1 MIERQRLLV
10 IDDEENMCHVLKVLL
25 ERHGYQVT
33 TETDAE
39 RALALLGQETFSFIL
54 CDVRMPGMDGL
65 SFIRQAGERLRD
77 CPVIM
82 MSAYGS
88 VESAIEA
95 MKAGAYDFI
104 SKPFKTDEVLLAL
117 KKAEEREQLK
127 QENVSLRRQIS
138 EISSGLRFG
147 TMVAASPLMGE
158 LFEVAQKIA
167 QYNTTV
173 LISGESGTGKELI
186 ARGIHG
192 ASPRRDKP
200 FVAVNCGSIPENL
213 LESELFGHV
222 RGAFTGADAERK
234 GLFREADGATLF
246 LDEIGEL
253 PPVMQVKLLRVLQEH
268 EVRPVGSGK
277 IAKVNVR
284 VLAAT
289 ARRLDEQVVSGAFR
303 EDLYYR
309 LNVMPL
315 TVPPLRERKED
326 IPVLCLHFIKKFNSR
341 LDVQVK
347 GIRPE
352 AMERLLSYHWPGN
365 VRELENALQRAM
377 VLSQSGYVEAEHVGS
392 PLTKSVSS
400 APTDACHIELVDGD
414 LSMKQAQRQME
425 ARLIARAL
433 ARCGGNKSRAS
444 ALLGISYP
452 SLLSKIKQ
460 YGLDD

>member
-1 MIERQRLLV
+1 
-10 IDDEENMCHVLKVLL
+10 
-25 ERHGYQVT
+25 
-33 TETDAE
+33 
-39 RALALLGQETFSFIL
+39 
-54 CDVRMPGMDGL
+54 
-65 SFIRQAGERLRD
+65 
-77 CPVIM
+77 M

-127 QENVSLRRQIS
+127 RENVTLRKQIA
-138 EISSGLRFG
+138 EISGGLRFG
-147 TMVAASPLMGE
+147 SMVAASPLMAE
-158 LFEVAQKIA
+158 LFEVAERIA
-167 QYNTTV
+167 HYNTTV

-186 ARGIHG
+186 ARGIHQ

-200 FVAVNCGSIPENL
+200 FVAVNCGSIPANL
-213 LESELFGHV
+213 LESELFGYV
-222 RGAFTGADAERK
+222 KGAFTGADTERK

-253 PPVMQVKLLRVLQEH
+253 PQPMQVKLLRVLQEQ

-277 IAKVNVR
+277 TAKVDVR

-289 ARRLDEQVVSGAFR
+289 ARRLEEQVADGAFR

-315 TVPPLRERKED
+315 TVPPLRDRQED
-326 IPVLCLHFIKKFNSR
+326 IPILCLHFIKKFNSQ
-341 LDVQVK
+341 LDTQIK

-352 AMERLLSYHWPGN
+352 AMEKLLGYQWPGN
-365 VRELENALQRAM
+365 VRELENSMQRAM
-377 VLSQSGYVEAEHVGS
+377 VLSQSRYVEAEHVGGS
-392 PLTKSVSS
+392 LTKSV
-400 APTDACHIELVDGD
+400 TNVQGDACRIEIVDGD
-414 LSMKQAQRQME
+414 LSIKQAQRQLE

-433 ARCGGNKSRAS
+433 ARCGGNKSKAA
-444 ALLGISYP
+444 ALLAISYP
-452 SLLSKIKQ
+452 SLLSKIKM
-460 YGLDD
+460 YDLE